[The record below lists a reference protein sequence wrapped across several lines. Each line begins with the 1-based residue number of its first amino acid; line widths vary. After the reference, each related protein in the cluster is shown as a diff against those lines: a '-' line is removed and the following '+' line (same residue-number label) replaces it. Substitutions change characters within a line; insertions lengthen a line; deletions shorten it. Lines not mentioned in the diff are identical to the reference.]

1 MKYKM
6 SYCLHENK
14 GDFLDQI
21 AGEELDDMLSDKAR
35 EELNYAFYEVE
46 LNIEIDTESGKLK
59 ILEVVR

>member
-14 GDFLDQI
+14 GYFLDQI